1 MSRRRDRGRRAGVD
15 AVYQVVTANP
25 SSQKIPPMKILLLFA
40 ILSISTGVHAGNS
53 TPVAVKIPV
62 QVDAI
67 VVDELS
73 LAVGSVVNIYKK
85 V

>member
-1 MSRRRDRGRRAGVD
+1 
-15 AVYQVVTANP
+15 
-25 SSQKIPPMKILLLFA
+25 MKILLLFA